1 MQQVLDSV
9 LGSMSGSGLDLVL
22 GLALVQGCKPGF
34 LLGQPSMYRLHIYC
48 RTLKHQPTLN
58 MC

>member
-1 MQQVLDSV
+1 MQRVLDSV
-9 LGSMSGSGLDLVL
+9 LGSMSGLGLDLVL
-22 GLALVQGCKPGF
+22 GLALAQGYKPGF
-34 LLGQPSMYRLHIYC
+34 LPGRPSMYRLHIYC